1 MSTAR
6 LRYEPIDEQTAR
18 LTVNGD
24 VDSLVA
30 IALERTLRAATA
42 GSGTD
47 YLLVDLTDVRVADA
61 ALVESLFHVARLLDR
76 QQGRLVV
83 IAPAGSQARSALTTA
98 GLARSISLAATQS
111 EAVNAWLDARL
122 GH

>member
-18 LTVNGD
+18 LSLDGD
-24 VDSLVA
+24 IDSLVA
-30 IALERTLRAATA
+30 IALERAIRAATTER
-42 GSGTD
+42 GTD
-47 YLLVDLTDVRVADA
+47 YFLVDLTDVRVADA

-76 QQGRLVV
+76 RHGSLVV
-83 IAPAGSQARSALTTA
+83 VAPAGSQARSALITA
-98 GLARSISLAATQS
+98 GLAGSISVAATRN

-122 GH
+122 TR

>member
-18 LTVNGD
+18 LSLDGD
-24 VDSLVA
+24 IDSLVA
-30 IALERTLRAATA
+30 IALERAIRAATTER
-42 GSGTD
+42 GTD
-47 YLLVDLTDVRVADA
+47 YFLVDLTDVRVMDA

-76 QQGRLVV
+76 RQGSLVV
-83 IAPAGSQARSALTTA
+83 VAPAGSQARSALITA
-98 GLARSISLAATQS
+98 GLARSISVAATRN

-122 GH
+122 TR